1 MIRANIRFKYK
12 IMTQKNKAEWIDPTI
27 TILGEAKD
35 LIEGGAPGEDPKT
48 FGTGDQFA
56 VNDLTT

>member
-1 MIRANIRFKYK
+1 MTYLEKAN
-12 IMTQKNKAEWIDPTI
+12 WIKPEIKD
-27 TILGEAKD
+27 LGNAKD

-48 FGTGDQFA
+48 FGSGDQFA